1 MLGIAAALLG
11 NPQILILD
19 EPMNGLDA
27 EGIAWIRNLMREC
40 SSAGGTM
47 FVSSHLMSEVQ
58 QVADELLVIGRGEL
72 IIQAPMAMLLEAH
85 ARPRITVKS
94 LQADAFAELARGRGY
109 SVTAGTGG
117 RLEFAGATLAQ
128 LRALA
133 FHSGIEL
140 HELSSAGTSL
150 ESIYTQLTRDAVEY
164 AVQPEEAVES
174 R

>member
-1 MLGIAAALLG
+1 MKSPQAEAL
-11 NPQILILD
+11 
-19 EPMNGLDA
+19 
-27 EGIAWIRNLMREC
+27 
-40 SSAGGTM
+40 
-47 FVSSHLMSEVQ
+47 
-58 QVADELLVIGRGEL
+58 
-72 IIQAPMAMLLEAH
+72 
-85 ARPRITVKS
+85 
-94 LQADAFAELARGRGY
+94 AELARGRGY

-117 RLEFAGATLAQ
+117 RLEIAGATLAQ

-164 AVQPEEAVES
+164 AAHPEEVVKS